1 MWTSSSL
8 PIVCSR
14 PGFVNY
20 WTVVS
25 FVRDRS
31 LTTHVSGIRFCHL
44 LGISRKQPY
53 SGEQEKAVQEP
64 SLDGECNLIKE
75 NEVSPSG
82 SKLIVATRS
91 KQCVTDLGC
100 LLENRSG
107 GRRNK
112 EGEIRKR
119 GQNKCGI
126 TNIVEWKLDEGYD
139 EDWLKSSGYDW
150 GAVMCEANFRSSEKS
165 LQFKMWFAGEK
176 LGCLLLVSCP
186 FSNSRR

>member
-1 MWTSSSL
+1 M
-8 PIVCSR
+8 
-14 PGFVNY
+14 
-20 WTVVS
+20 VS

-126 TNIVEWKLDEGYD
+126 TNIVE
-139 EDWLKSSGYDW
+139 
-150 GAVMCEANFRSSEKS
+150 
-165 LQFKMWFAGEK
+165 
-176 LGCLLLVSCP
+176 
-186 FSNSRR
+186 